1 MLLLFQLFQQFLV
14 LDKFTELPLKIVDDL
29 DFIDS
34 SIVLLEVL
42 LESDFELRSFG
53 VESNNRNNVDS
64 GIDVVDIFLVAEDKI
79 VVEIPPSKI
88 ENKEDDHSDDIT
100 TTFSDINCPIC
111 VVQVSNSKSGQ
122 YNGKGAFVSAKSRP
136 SEIGIEGVNH
146 QSTKN

>member
-14 LDKFTELPLKIVDDL
+14 LDKFAELPLKIIDDL

-53 VESNNRNNVDS
+53 VESNNRSNIDS
-64 GIDVVDIFLVAEDKI
+64 GVDMVDIFLVTEDKI
-79 VVEIPPSKI
+79 IVEIPPSKI
-88 ENKEDDHSDDIT
+88 ENKEDDHSNDIT

-111 VVQVSNSKSGQ
+111 VV
-122 YNGKGAFVSAKSRP
+122 
-136 SEIGIEGVNH
+136 
-146 QSTKN
+146 